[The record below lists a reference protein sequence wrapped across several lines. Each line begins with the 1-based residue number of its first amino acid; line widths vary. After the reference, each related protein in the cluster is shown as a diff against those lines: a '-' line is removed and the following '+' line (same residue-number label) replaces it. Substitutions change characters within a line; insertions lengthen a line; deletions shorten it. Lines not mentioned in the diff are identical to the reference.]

1 MNAGSGTTTV
11 AADATVHR
19 LLAAYLRAIDAADT
33 VPAFSLWRYGVLT
46 LELIRWEF
54 AFSALFFT
62 PVLDLLRLA
71 LRHTIG
77 ARLPSPTGFVWFY
90 VKRPF
95 AGLWR
100 GDISGLQVVRVR
112 MLTRAFLGSHV
123 AGVLEQLKQR
133 NERARLD
140 LLMQPAM
147 DDTANAAVELLGK
160 KLDSLG
166 AVAKAQN
173 AFGAVLATGSASALP
188 LGLAKLL
195 IPAIVQMLPG
205 DVADGISQV
214 MPLGQLLKTIGLAGD
229 DGVAL
234 TPMLITVGGGF
245 LAFLLI
251 TAMSCHIDK
260 RRILAQFGTYDLED
274 TLRRE
279 RGLSLTELPLD
290 IGFAAGAAVAGFA
303 TACVYSSLS
312 LVEPDRSDSIHAALA
327 ELAFSL
333 AMAAIAAARR
343 IWLGRPPS
351 MQHVNLTQMV
361 LRFLLWHPFRR
372 WP

>member
-1 MNAGSGTTTV
+1 MSAGSGAVTV
-11 AADATVHR
+11 AADATVNR
-19 LLAAYLRAIDAADT
+19 LLAAYVRAIDAADT
-33 VPAFSLWRYGVLT
+33 IPVFSLWRYGVLG

-54 AFSALFFT
+54 ALIALFFT
-62 PVLDLLRLA
+62 PFLDLLRLA
-71 LRHTIG
+71 LQQAVGT
-77 ARLPSPTGFVWFY
+77 RLPSPTGFVWFY

-112 MLTRAFLGSHV
+112 VLTRAFLGSHV
-123 AGVLEQLKQR
+123 AGVLDQLKQI

-140 LLMQPAM
+140 LLMQSSI
-147 DDTANAAVELLGK
+147 DDTASAAVELLGK
-160 KLDSLG
+160 KLDSLA

-195 IPAIVQMLPG
+195 IPAIMQMLPG
-205 DVADGISQV
+205 DVADSIGHV

-229 DGVAL
+229 EGVEL
-234 TPMLITVGGGF
+234 TPMLVTVGGGF

-279 RGLSLTELPLD
+279 RGLHLPELPLD
-290 IGFAAGAAVAGFA
+290 IAFAAGAAVAGFS
-303 TACVYSSLS
+303 TSCVYSSLS
-312 LVEPDRSDSIHAALA
+312 LVEPDRSDSINAALA

-333 AMAAIAAARR
+333 VMAVIAAARR
-343 IWLGRPPS
+343 IWLRRPPS
-351 MQHVNLTQMV
+351 MQHVNLMQMV